1 MQAIILAAGMG
12 KRLKELTQDRT
23 KCMVQVNG
31 VALIDRMLHQIE
43 SRHLSRIVIV
53 VGYQGEKLMEY
64 IDTLGIRTPIVY
76 VQNPIYDKTN
86 NIYSLALAKDYLCQD
101 DTLLFE
107 SDLIFEDAVIDQLLD
122 DPRETLALVDKY
134 ESWMDGT
141 CVKLGPD
148 DSIASFVP
156 GKNFRF
162 AEAHEYYKTVNIYKF
177 GRHFSRTHYVPFL
190 EAYSKAL
197 GNNEYYE
204 QVLRVITMLDDP
216 EIRAKRLNGQLWYEI
231 DDIQDLDIASS
242 MFAQD
247 PDFRVSLMQGRY
259 GGYWRYPQLLD
270 FCYLVNPYFPPQR
283 LIDEIQANFTPLL
296 TQYPSGMRVNA
307 LLAAKNFAVH
317 QQNIL
322 VGNGAAELIKALM
335 ARLEGATGFIRPT
348 FEEYP
353 NRYQDRPNV
362 CFTPAG
368 PDFRYTA
375 DDLMAFFGPQD
386 IDNLVL
392 INPDNPTG
400 NYIPAP
406 DVLRLADWA
415 QEKGIRLILDESFA
429 DFADE
434 ADNTFIRQDL
444 LDRYRRLYV
453 VKSISKSYGV
463 PGLRL
468 GVLASGDQDLI
479 AVLKK
484 DVAIWNIN
492 SFAEFYMQI
501 EEKYKKDYA
510 RSLEPHPG
518 RAGPLPPGAGEAPQ
532 PAGDPV
538 PGQLSHGGAAGRP
551 VRPGHHPG
559 AAGEPLHPGEGPV
572 PQAGRAAVS
581 PPGRPGHPG
590 QRPAAGG
597 PAAPV
602 RRIKANIA
610 PSGPAGGGNFM
621 PRFFIPQKFLSTS
634 YANLLGNS
642 TLSGGHPAPRSA
654 ILLLNTTQCLLF
666 ITYLATG

>member
-53 VGYQGEKLMEY
+53 VGYEGEKLMKY

-156 GKNFRF
+156 SKNFRF
-162 AEAHEYYKTVNIYKF
+162 EEAHEYYKTVNIYKF

-247 PDFRVSLMQGRY
+247 PDLQVSLMQGRY

-307 LLAAKNFAVH
+307 LLAARNFAVH

-400 NYIPAP
+400 SYIPAP

-453 VKSISKSYGV
+453 VKSISESYGV

-479 AVLKK
+479 AALKK

-510 RSLEPHPG
+510 RSLELI
-518 RAGPLPPGAGEAPQ
+518 RAERARFRRELEKLPNLRVIP
-532 PAGDPV
+532 
-538 PGQLSHGGAAGRP
+538 S
-551 VRPGHHPG
+551 
-559 AAGEPLHPGEGPV
+559 
-572 PQAGRAAVS
+572 QANYLMVE
-581 PPGRPGHPG
+581 
-590 QRPAAGG
+590 
-597 PAAPV
+597 
-602 RRIKANIA
+602 
-610 PSGPAGGGNFM
+610 
-621 PRFFIPQKFLSTS
+621 
-634 YANLLGNS
+634 LLGG
-642 TLSGGHPAPRSA
+642 LSARAITRDLLVNRCILVKDLSPKLGGQQYLRLAVRDTRDNDR
-654 ILLLNTTQCLLF
+654 LLEALRPLCG
-666 ITYLATG
+666 A